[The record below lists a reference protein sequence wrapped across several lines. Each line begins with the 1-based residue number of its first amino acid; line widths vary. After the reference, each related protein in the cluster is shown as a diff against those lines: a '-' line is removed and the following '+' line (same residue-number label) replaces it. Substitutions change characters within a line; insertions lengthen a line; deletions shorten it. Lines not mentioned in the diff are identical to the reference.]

1 MTHIKGVNGLRA
13 FAVVLVIIQHYI
25 VSYIYRAE
33 SSIGAIGVTVFFVI
47 SGFLI
52 TSILVKEKQDD
63 SRTVAD
69 KMIRFYARRAVRIFP
84 VYYAVIAIGI
94 YSGIYWFSEIS
105 NWWHILYATNFYMFI
120 NGHGA
125 GYTSHFWSLDV
136 EEQFYMI
143 WPILVFLTPQK
154 HLIKLF
160 VLSIMV
166 AFVSAATRPIFGYNG
181 LSAYVFPFS
190 HFDSLGAGALLS
202 MFAGKDYF
210 KRYFDVKP
218 YMLLIGL
225 VMTIGTCL
233 IRDTHSGAPGIEAA
247 GFVMNISAIL
257 TTCMTIKYILEN
269 QSSKIVSIL
278 ESRLCYGLGA
288 ISYGLYLFHVLV
300 PELFTTT
307 QFSPREPQSWTAMF
321 VYLATSLL
329 LATLS
334 WHLFEKPILS
344 TKTKFEWLLRKILLQ
359 PSQSKIIV

>member
-25 VSYIYRAE
+25 VSYIYREDSA
-33 SSIGAIGVTVFFVI
+33 IGAIGVTVFFVI

-52 TSILVKEKQDD
+52 TSILVKEKQDS
-63 SRTVAD
+63 SRTVSD

-84 VYYAVIAIGI
+84 VYYAVLAIGA

-136 EEQFYMI
+136 EEQFYML
-143 WPILVFLTPQK
+143 WPILIFITPQK

-160 VLSIMV
+160 VLSILV
-166 AFVSAATRPIFGYNG
+166 AFVAAATRPIFGYNN

-202 MFAGKDYF
+202 MLAGKESF
-210 KRYFDVKP
+210 KKNFEVKP
-218 YMLLIGL
+218 YMLVIGL
-225 VMTIGTCL
+225 VMTLATCI
-233 IRDTHSGAPGIEAA
+233 IRDTHKGSTGLEAA
-247 GFVMNISAIL
+247 AFVMNISAIL
-257 TTCMTIKYILEN
+257 TSCMTIKYMIEN
-269 QSSKIVSIL
+269 QSSKIVSVLEGRIL
-278 ESRLCYGLGA
+278 SGLGA

-307 QFSPREPQSWTAMF
+307 QFSPRNPQSWTTML
-321 VYLATSLL
+321 VYLGTSLL

-344 TKTKFEWLLRKILLQ
+344 TKTKFEWLLRKLLLQ
-359 PSQSKIIV
+359 SSQPKSIV